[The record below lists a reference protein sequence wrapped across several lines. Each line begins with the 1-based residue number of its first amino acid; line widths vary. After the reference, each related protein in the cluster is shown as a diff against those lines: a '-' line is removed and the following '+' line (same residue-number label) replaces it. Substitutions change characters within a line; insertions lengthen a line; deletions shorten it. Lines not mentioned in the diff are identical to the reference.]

1 MKIRVLA
8 LVSLLALTASGCIT
22 IRMETE
28 IEQDGS
34 GTKSVVLAL
43 DKSIM
48 SMMES
53 MAQEAGTSTE
63 DIWATAREGAAT
75 IEGATV
81 EQYSDDEAEGIQI
94 TVPFG
99 SLDELEALS
108 SSDTFQRAD
117 TVTVSQNG
125 DTTTLNA
132 IVNVGDITS
141 GLDEVGGQEL
151 EGFDLGEIEIKYT
164 YAVEVEGD
172 ILEYSPKDI
181 ATVEGSK
188 VTWDLT
194 RASAD
199 SVELMLKWE
208 PGGGL
213 DLLIILLIVV
223 AFGGLVL
230 VVAGVVLTARGR

>member
-8 LVSLLALTASGCIT
+8 LMSLLALTASGCIT
-22 IRMETE
+22 IRMETK

-81 EQYSDDEAEGIQI
+81 EQYGDDEAEGIQI

-108 SSDTFQRAD
+108 SSDTFQGAD
-117 TVTVSQNG
+117 TVTVSQDG

-132 IVNVGDITS
+132 IVNVRDITS
-141 GLDEVGGQEL
+141 GLDEAGGKEL

-194 RASAD
+194 RVSAD

-213 DLLIILLIVV
+213 DLLVILIIAV
-223 AFGGLVL
+223 ALGGLVL
-230 VVAGVVLTARGR
+230 VVAGVVLTVRGR